1 MTISTYAT
9 LKTAIANYLTRSD
22 LTDRIP
28 EFIELAE
35 DRIAHDLR
43 IRAME
48 TSSDITIDAQT
59 EALPTGFL
67 SMRRFYLNSDPVT
80 KLEFLPPEDFW
91 QRWGAST
98 SGQPKVYT
106 IEGENLV
113 FGPSPDS
120 TYTGKALYYKRFT
133 ALSADADTNWLLT
146 YARGLYLYGALIE
159 AAPFIRNDPRIAT
172 WSAMWDNELDRV
184 MKADQRDRF
193 PGDLRTRSDVMVV

>member
-1 MTISTYAT
+1 MTISTYGT

-22 LTDRIP
+22 LTSRIP

-43 IRAME
+43 VRAME
-48 TSSDITIDAQT
+48 TSADITIDAQT

-67 SMRRFYLNSDPVT
+67 QMRRFYLSTDPVR
-80 KLEFLPPEDFW
+80 KLEFMPPEHFW
-91 QRWGAST
+91 AIWAASE

-133 ALSADADTNWLLT
+133 ALSDDADTNWLLT
-146 YARGLYLYGALIE
+146 SARGLYLYGALLE
-159 AAPFIRNDPRIAT
+159 AAPYIRNDPRLAT
-172 WSAMWDNELDRV
+172 WSALWDNGLDRV
-184 MKADQRDRF
+184 TRADQRDRF
-193 PGDLRTRSDVMVV
+193 PGDLRTRSDGMVV

>member
-1 MTISTYAT
+1 MAIGTYAE
-9 LKTAIANYLTRSD
+9 LKTAVANYLTRSD
-22 LTDRIP
+22 LTSRIP

-67 SMRRFYLNSDPVT
+67 SMRRLYLNTDPIRR
-80 KLEFLPPEDFW
+80 LEFVPPEHFW
-91 QRWGAST
+91 TIRAAT
-98 SGQPKVYT
+98 ESGQPKVYT

-120 TYTGKALYYKRFT
+120 TYTGKALHYKRFT

-146 YARGLYLYGALIE
+146 SARGLYLYGALIE
-159 AAPFIRNDPRIAT
+159 SAPYIRNDPRIAT